1 MAKVF
6 DYVNHILSGKQN
18 LIVDEESE
26 KEYIPFLVNRALSY
40 HFDCILFANEMNR
53 RHFLDKKIQNDFFIN
68 TIRSK
73 KRPYVKWAKSDK
85 QDDIQYIKQIYGFSD
100 QKAVEALR
108 LLNDEQIQQ
117 IKEKTDIGGLRK

>member
-53 RHFLDKKIQNDFFIN
+53 RHFLDKKIQNYFFIN

>member
-1 MAKVF
+1 MPKVF
-6 DYVNHILSGKQN
+6 DYVNHILSGKQS

-100 QKAVEALR
+100 QKAIDALR
-108 LLNDEQIQQ
+108 LLNTEQIQQ
-117 IKEKTDIGGLRK
+117 LKEQTDIGGLRK

>member
-53 RHFLDKKIQNDFFIN
+53 RHFLDKKIQNDFLMN

-73 KRPYVKWAKSDK
+73 KRSFIKWTKTEKNEDVET
-85 QDDIQYIKQIYGFSD
+85 IKQYFIFNT
-100 QKAVEALR
+100 QKASEALK
-108 LLNDEQIQQ
+108 LLTSEQIEE
-117 IKEKTDIGGLRK
+117 IKEKVSKGGF

>member
-1 MAKVF
+1 MEIF
-6 DYVNHILSGKQN
+6 DI
-18 LIVDEESE
+18 
-26 KEYIPFLVNRALSY
+26 
-40 HFDCILFANEMNR
+40 
-53 RHFLDKKIQNDFFIN
+53 IN

-73 KRPYVKWAKSDK
+73 RRPYVKWAKSDK